1 MFIYS
6 VKASSLKLIGIISA
20 MAVAIV
26 ALFLLVPPGEAEAAE
41 TAGTAKITYEK
52 IKTADDRAKFL
63 SQFGWEIDPEA
74 VEEVKLTV
82 PSEFDKVMNS
92 YNELQKHQGLDL
104 SKFRGK
110 DVERYTYKITNY
122 PDYSGTVY
130 ANVIIY
136 KNRVIGGDVCS
147 SDVSGFI
154 HDFYFPSDES
164 N

>member
-20 MAVAIV
+20 MAVAMV
-26 ALFLLVPPGEAEAAE
+26 ALFLLVPPGKAEAAE
-41 TAGTAKITYEK
+41 TVGTAKITYEK
-52 IKTADDRAKFL
+52 IKTADDRVKFL
-63 SQFGWEIDPEA
+63 NQFGWEISPEA

-110 DVERYTYKITNY
+110 DVERYTYKVTNY
-122 PDYSGTVY
+122 PNYSGTVY

-136 KNRVIGGDVCS
+136 KNRVIGGDICS

-154 HDFYFPSDES
+154 HDFYFPSEEK
-164 N
+164 

>member
-1 MFIYS
+1 MFVYS

-20 MAVAIV
+20 MAIAMV

-41 TAGTAKITYEK
+41 TAGTPKISYEK
-52 IKTADDRAKFL
+52 IKTADDRIEFL
-63 SQFGWEIDPEA
+63 GQFGWETDPEP

-110 DVERYTYKITNY
+110 DVERYTYKVTNY

-136 KNRVIGGDVCS
+136 KNRVIGGDICS

-154 HDFYFPSDES
+154 HDFTFPSDDK
-164 N
+164 